1 MGAAMAAEENMPI
14 SQAFLPE
21 FDQEMANTRKLLER
35 VPDGKNDY
43 KPHEKSMTLGRLA
56 GHVAELPGWAK
67 TTLET
72 QLLELQP
79 GMQAFTASSRQQLLD
94 AFDRNVAEARPLIER
109 ASDADWMKTWT
120 LKFAGKEVMSMPR
133 VAVMRGVVM
142 NHLIHHR
149 AQLGVYLRLNDISI
163 PGMYGPSAD
172 EMKFWEPPA
181 ASA

>member
-1 MGAAMAAEENMPI
+1 MPI
-14 SQAFLPE
+14 SQALLPE

-79 GMQAFTASSRQQLLD
+79 GMQAFTANSRQQLLD
-94 AFDRNVAEARPLIER
+94 AFDKNVAEARPLIER
-109 ASDADWMKTWT
+109 AT
-120 LKFAGKEVMSMPR
+120 
-133 VAVMRGVVM
+133 
-142 NHLIHHR
+142 
-149 AQLGVYLRLNDISI
+149 
-163 PGMYGPSAD
+163 
-172 EMKFWEPPA
+172 
-181 ASA
+181 